1 MSYSPKSVGYDK
13 MYDQNLRRY
22 VRSYQIKKLKGILNR
37 WFRTSPGIRYAISP
51 NGFLS
56 LLYFVYCRKVRRQN
70 TILFQGKAYRYFD
83 TDKTWY
89 NERAVE
95 IPIIMELVRKY
106 LGKNILEI
114 GNVLSHHIRFEHD
127 IIDKYEIAKGVTNAD
142 VVDFKSE
149 KKYDLIVSIST
160 LEHVGWDEKPRD
172 DMKIPRAIENLKTLA
187 SRGGTIIVTLP
198 LGYNTALDQLL
209 KDGIIRFSKQ
219 YHLVRISKGNE
230 WKEASWDDVQD
241 ARYNAP
247 LPFANALLIG
257 IITVESQV

>member
-1 MSYSPKSVGYDK
+1 MP
-13 MYDQNLRRY
+13 LLF
-22 VRSYQIKKLKGILNR
+22 SYQIKKLKGILNR

-70 TILFQGKAYRYFD
+70 TILFQGKTYRYLD

-95 IPIIMELVRKY
+95 IPIIMKLVRKY

-114 GNVLSHHIRFEHD
+114 GNVLSHHLRFEHD
-127 IIDKYEIAKGVTNAD
+127 ITDKYEIAKGVANAD
-142 VVDFKSE
+142 VADFTSE

-160 LEHVGWDEKPRD
+160 LEHVGWNEKPRD
-172 DMKIPRAIENLKTLA
+172 DMKIPRAIENLKTLT
-187 SRGGTIIVTLP
+187 SPGKTIVITLP
-198 LGYNTALDQLL
+198 LGYNPVLDNLFKEGALL
-209 KDGIIRFSKQ
+209 FSKQ
-219 YHLVRISKGNE
+219 YYLLRISKGNV
-230 WKEASWDDVQD
+230 WKEVPWEDVQN

-257 IITVESQV
+257 IITVEPQV